1 MPLVEQ
7 RVVGGANRPKV
18 GAGKIAPRETPAPEP
33 EPVKKSRLPW
43 IIIGVLVAGIV
54 AGAAYFL
61 LVLKGDSGEPA
72 APPEPVAGEMV
83 AIESLNVNLAD
94 GRYLR
99 IGLGVQLTD
108 KAHEFD
114 PTKAKDA
121 VIALFS
127 GRPVG
132 EVTSAEGRVQLKG
145 ELTATLSELYEGD
158 VMAVYLTDFVTQ

>member
-7 RVVGGANRPKV
+7 RVVGGANRQKV
-18 GAGKIAPRETPAPEP
+18 GAGKIAPRDTPAPEP
-33 EPVKKSRLPW
+33 EPVKKSRAPW
-43 IIIGVLVAGIV
+43 IIIGVLVAAIV

-61 LVLKGDSGEPA
+61 LVLKDDGAPA
-72 APPEPVAGEMV
+72 APPAPVAGEMV
-83 AIESLNVNLAD
+83 TIESINVNLAE

-108 KAHEFD
+108 EAHDFD

-127 GRPVG
+127 GRPVD

-145 ELTATLSELYEGD
+145 ELTTTLAELYEGD